1 MKISTC
7 AHGAFPDL
15 KSLAHSGPRIAFVN
29 GDSRPFAARGTHEV
43 GNLLIVVADDLSRD
57 QIHPA
62 SRIML
67 QAFGFVA
74 SVYKRLYLRHSAA
87 SGSPH
92 VPMAVSDAHAILA
105 FVERVLAGGAK
116 ELLVSCE
123 YGKSRSV
130 SLAGFLD
137 QHFFMHSAIG
147 KVPNPW
153 VYGLLERASKGRRAP
168 QSSR

>member
-15 KSLAHSGPRIAFVN
+15 KSLAHAGPRIAFVN
-29 GDSRPFAARGTHEV
+29 GDSRQFAARGTHEV
-43 GNLLIVVADDLSRD
+43 GDLLIVAADDLSPD

-62 SRIML
+62 SRMML
-67 QAFGFVA
+67 QAHGPIPRF
-74 SVYKRLYLRHSAA
+74 YKRLYLRHTAA
-87 SGSPH
+87 KGCPH

-105 FVERVLAGGAK
+105 FVERVSASGAK

-137 QHFFMHSAIG
+137 QHFFTRAAIG
-147 KVPNPW
+147 RVPNPW
-153 VYGLLERASKGRRAP
+153 VSGLLELASKRMASP
-168 QSSR
+168 QASR